1 MYCEQCGAR
10 IGDQARFCGQC
21 GAAVLLGPPA
31 APALAWP
38 TAVQAPASP
47 LAPPQPGSPIT
58 PASAPSQE
66 RPLSAI
72 PLARLR
78 RGLLGLGSFNC
89 TLVITTERI
98 LVAAFTAE
106 MQQQQARKAAEQA
119 QGMGWR
125 ERTLAV
131 WQTHGGDAGR
141 YLQLSPQAILAES
154 SGNFAIPRAA
164 VRSLRLVDPSLGRST
179 DDLRATTT
187 HCELHINA
195 ADQNYLFEVPAALQ
209 KTLSQSLVQAGW
221 IAG

>member
-21 GAAVLLGPPA
+21 GAAVVLGPPA
-31 APALAWP
+31 GVSAAMA
-38 TAVQAPASP
+38 
-47 LAPPQPGSPIT
+47 

-66 RPLSAI
+66 RLLSAI

-106 MQQQQARKAAEQA
+106 MQQQQARKAAKQAQA
-119 QGMGWR
+119 QGKDWR

-131 WQTHGGDAGR
+131 WQTHGGDPDR

-154 SGNFAIPRAA
+154 SDNFAIPRGA
-164 VRSLRLVDPSLGRST
+164 VRSLRIASPSVGRAT

-187 HCELHINA
+187 HCELHIA
-195 ADQNYLFEVPAALQ
+195 TTDQKYLFEVPTSLQ
-209 KTLSQSLVQAGW
+209 QALSQSLRQAGW